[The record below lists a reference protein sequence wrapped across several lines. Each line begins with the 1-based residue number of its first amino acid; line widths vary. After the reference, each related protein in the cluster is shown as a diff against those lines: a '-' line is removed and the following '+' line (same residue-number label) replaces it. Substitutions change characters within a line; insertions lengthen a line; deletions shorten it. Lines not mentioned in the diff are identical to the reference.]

1 METLHMEIMLCQWE
15 WSHCWLTH
23 SQKKSEDWPCAHVFD
38 LCCLKCTPTWRLFFP
53 FWFFCCCHTF
63 LSLAARPHT
72 VGTVDL
78 YDLNLQC
85 WIFMNSESLSLWSGV
100 IYALILTLFVWS
112 CLNLHFS
119 EYWIRLQFAL
129 RQFLKD
135 KTSIVPKSFFCFLP
149 HPSLKR

>member
-38 LCCLKCTPTWRLFFP
+38 LSVVWNAHQHGGCFSYFDFSAAVTPSCLSQHVHTPWE
-53 FWFFCCCHTF
+53 
-63 LSLAARPHT
+63 LSTYTIWTSNVGFSWT
-72 VGTVDL
+72 V
-78 YDLNLQC
+78 
-85 WIFMNSESLSLWSGV
+85 SLSLWSGV

-112 CLNLHFS
+112 CLNLHLS